1 MGQSSDRITD
11 THRAF
16 IAHQKMFFVATAPLA
31 ADGMINLSPKGLDGT
46 FAVLDDATVAYLD
59 LVGSGIET
67 VAHLKENGRICV
79 MFCAFDAKPNILRL
93 HGTGDVTLPGGGEY
107 DELRANFAPFT
118 GDRSIIRVRVNR
130 VSDTCGF
137 GVPLYDFVGQRD
149 ELTRWADKMGPAKL
163 REYEAK
169 KNAKSLDG
177 LPGLPADSRH

>member
-79 MFCAFDAKPNILRL
+79 MFCAFDGKPNILRL
-93 HGTGDVTLPGGGEY
+93 HGAGDVTLPGDEAYETLRSHFADVAGE
-107 DELRANFAPFT
+107 
-118 GDRSIIRVRVNR
+118 RSIVRVRVER

-137 GVPLYDFVGQRD
+137 GVPRYDFVDQRE
-149 ELTRWADKMGPAKL
+149 ELTRWAEKMGPDKL
-163 REYEAK
+163 REYESK
-169 KNAKSLDG
+169 KNATSLDG
-177 LPGLPADSRH
+177 LPGMPVG